1 LPSWGVTRPGS
12 GLKKEMECSDWSW
25 AGPRLPHRYVV
36 ADSAISVTTDQDRYL
51 TYLSDRSH
59 WAESQVDGKSIPNDC
74 ILNQDRVNA
83 LDNGRWY
90 GRHVRRKLSGFTPV

>member
-1 LPSWGVTRPGS
+1 MGS
-12 GLKKEMECSDWSW
+12 GLEKKKEMEYPDWSW

-59 WAESQVDGKSIPNDC
+59 WAEAQVGGKSFRMIAFSTG
-74 ILNQDRVNA
+74 IESTLQTTA
-83 LDNGRWY
+83 GGTAGTLGE
-90 GRHVRRKLSGFTPV
+90 S